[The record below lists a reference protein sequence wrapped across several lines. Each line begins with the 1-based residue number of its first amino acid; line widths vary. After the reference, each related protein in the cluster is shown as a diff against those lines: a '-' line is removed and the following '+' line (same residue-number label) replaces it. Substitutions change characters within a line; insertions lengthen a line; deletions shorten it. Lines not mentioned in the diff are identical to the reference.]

1 MERYLHQ
8 SLKYIMIMAGSVAYA
23 AGISLFLDPNSL
35 APGGVTGISII
46 LNRFTPV
53 SVGTWSFLINVPV
66 MIIGLWKL
74 GRKMMIST
82 VLAVIFSSVWMNIFR
97 QLPAVTEDK
106 IPAAIIG
113 GICVAAGIGLV
124 FKAGGTTGGIDVI
137 IRCIRKKNPFV
148 KTGTLFLISDMSV
161 IILSAIVFKNLEVGA
176 YAGISA
182 FVCSAVLDFILYGR
196 DEAKLLF
203 IISDKEE
210 LIVKR
215 ILSEID
221 VGVTELSGK
230 GAYTGKK
237 RRIIMC
243 VMKKHRMP
251 KVSSIV
257 SEIDDRAFMIISS
270 AGEIYGEGYK
280 SYHNII

>member
-1 MERYLHQ
+1 MH
-8 SLKYIMIMAGSVAYA
+8 S
-23 AGISLFLDPNSL
+23 
-35 APGGVTGISII
+35 
-46 LNRFTPV
+46 
-53 SVGTWSFLINVPV
+53 
-66 MIIGLWKL
+66 
-74 GRKMMIST
+74 
-82 VLAVIFSSVWMNIFR
+82 
-97 QLPAVTEDK
+97 
-106 IPAAIIG
+106 
-113 GICVAAGIGLV
+113 
-124 FKAGGTTGGIDVI
+124 
-137 IRCIRKKNPFV
+137 KKNPFV

-243 VMKKHRMP
+243 VMKKQRMP